1 MKIVINI
8 HKDEYKFLYQA
19 IRELEDENIL
29 TDFSIQILTDNRT
42 LN

>member
-8 HKDEYKFLYQA
+8 QKDEYKFLYQA